1 MGHVMNRSLNHTV
14 VFLLGLLGCAL
25 LGQAQP
31 TTEQKVTSTYKENV
45 VVERTTTVQEVVT
58 TTRTVKERYKC
69 AIFVANRAE
78 KVSDKK
84 VDEMQDLLTGYAT
97 DKGFIMISREDV
109 INSVAGLADAGANRG
124 DPNLAGANLDKLLS
138 NNTSALRL
146 AQNLDADYVLV
157 VSITSFGTDTQ
168 RYRDP
173 SAGIDLLNKKH
184 QMRATWKLLDGT
196 LGGSMTA
203 GVATAVITDRTDPRN
218 SVIERENV
226 IDDLIDSAA
235 MDMAAMLDRA
245 SRRGAI
251 DSPALAGPG
260 GEVTFDINCGLANL
274 VIPEVIK
281 NERGEFIVLAGRYT
295 LEAMAVTVELDGVV
309 IGTTGV
315 PLKAKPGL
323 HKLRLKRAMMKDY
336 EGTVKISQGQVLDIA
351 MEFTPEG
358 AREFR
363 QMAGFVQG
371 LKERQA
377 LTEAEV
383 KVLEGWAQKLSQ
395 SGLRVDIRGDA
406 PRETRLATN
415 IFEPLMNAFVHT
427 DSGPTTRP

>member
-1 MGHVMNRSLNHTV
+1 
-14 VFLLGLLGCAL
+14 
-25 LGQAQP
+25 
-31 TTEQKVTSTYKENV
+31 VTSTYKENV

-58 TTRTVKERYKC
+58 TTRTVKEKYKC

-84 VDEMQDLLTGYAT
+84 VEEMQDLLTGYAT
-97 DKGFIMISREDV
+97 DKGFIMIAREDV
-109 INSVAGLADAGANRG
+109 INSVAGLANAGPNQGDAR
-124 DPNLAGANLDKLLS
+124 LAGANLDKLLS

-146 AQNLDADYVLV
+146 AQNLEADYVLM
-157 VSITSFGTDTQ
+157 VSITSYGTDTQ
-168 RYRDP
+168 RFKDP
-173 SAGIDLLNKKH
+173 AAGIDLLNKKY

-203 GVATAVITDRTDPRN
+203 GVATAVINDRTDPRN
-218 SVIERENV
+218 SVIDRENV

-251 DSPALAGPG
+251 DAPALAGTG
-260 GEVTFDINCGLANL
+260 GDVTFDINCGLANL

-281 NERGEFIVLAGRYT
+281 NEKGEFIVMAGRYK
-295 LEAMAVTVELDGVV
+295 LEAMAVTCELDGVV
-309 IGTTGV
+309 IGTTGTT

-323 HKLRLKRAMMKDY
+323 HKIRLRRAMMKDY
-336 EGTVKISQGQVLDIA
+336 EGTIKIAQGAILDIA

-363 QMAGFVQG
+363 EMAGFVQG

-377 LTEAEV
+377 LNEAEV
-383 KVLEGWAQKLSQ
+383 KVLEGWAKKLSQ
-395 SGLRVDIRGDA
+395 SGLRVDIRS
-406 PRETRLATN
+406 ETAKEPRLATN
-415 IFEPLMNAFVHT
+415 IFEPLMNAFVGT
-427 DSGPTTRP
+427 DTGPTTRP